1 MMGVVCASARKE
13 VMSMATSSILENI
26 RVNNPKAVE
35 EFVAAM
41 EASAKE
47 PPRPRT
53 GNQKSGVCSD
63 PERIKTFMAKALV
76 RVVV

>member
-1 MMGVVCASARKE
+1 
-13 VMSMATSSILENI
+13 MATSSLLEHI

-47 PPRPRT
+47 PLKPRT
-53 GNQKSGVCSD
+53 DDQRSGVVSD
-63 PERIKTFMAKALV
+63 PERLRSFVTKALQSKGA
-76 RVVV
+76 RK

>member
-1 MMGVVCASARKE
+1 
-13 VMSMATSSILENI
+13 MATSSLLEHI

-47 PPRPRT
+47 PLKPRT
-53 GNQKSGVCSD
+53 EDQRSGVVND
-63 PERIKTFMAKALV
+63 PERLRSFMNRALQN
-76 RVVV
+76 RGARK

>member
-1 MMGVVCASARKE
+1 
-13 VMSMATSSILENI
+13 MATSSLLEHI

-47 PPRPRT
+47 PPKPRT
-53 GNQKSGVCSD
+53 DDQRSGVVSD
-63 PERIKTFMAKALV
+63 PERLRSFATKALQSKGA
-76 RVVV
+76 RK

>member
-1 MMGVVCASARKE
+1 MNIAI
-13 VMSMATSSILENI
+13 SSLFEHI

-47 PPRPRT
+47 PLKPRT
-53 GNQKSGVCSD
+53 DDQRSGVVSD
-63 PERIKTFMAKALV
+63 PERLRSFVTKALQSKGA
-76 RVVV
+76 RK